1 MGLDFLFADSL
12 EDVNGMK
19 IGAAGINL
27 QWIEGSGAVGLQ
39 TSLNDTYQNLQ
50 TNVCQATIQPTHSC
64 VNLKV
69 YEVAPYY
76 LDANFNCVPF
86 NSLTVNTDTWDS
98 LPTEVQNI
106 LAEVG
111 DGYLEYEADYISKVH
126 AKDLEDIVAKGGTV
140 DTLSE
145 EEQQKWAA
153 SLPDIVNNLVKS
165 LTDAGY
171 KGSEIVARYYELLA
185 AEGVQQVRDWNLNL

>member
-171 KGSEIVARYYELLA
+171 KGSEIVTRYYELLA